1 MGDGGNEG
9 APAESLLAMER
20 ATTPA
25 RGSEAGEDREGDA
38 TLTLDLLRGEL
49 YRLLDELA
57 RAGSEAQ
64 GALLEE
70 LQDTLER
77 FRGELALRG
86 RAP

>member
-1 MGDGGNEG
+1 
-9 APAESLLAMER
+9 MER

-25 RGSEAGEDREGDA
+25 SGCEAGEEREDEV

-57 RAGSEAQ
+57 RARPESQ

-86 RAP
+86 RAL

>member
-1 MGDGGNEG
+1 M
-9 APAESLLAMER
+9 
-20 ATTPA
+20 
-25 RGSEAGEDREGDA
+25 

-57 RAGSEAQ
+57 RARPESQ